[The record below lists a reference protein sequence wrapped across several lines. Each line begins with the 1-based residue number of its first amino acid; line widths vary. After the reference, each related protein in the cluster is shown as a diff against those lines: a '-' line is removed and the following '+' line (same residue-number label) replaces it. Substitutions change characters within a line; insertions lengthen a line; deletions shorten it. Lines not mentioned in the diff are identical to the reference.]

1 MTIPLRNT
9 IFEKIKEANS
19 LTDVELY
26 KSLTKD
32 GLNLPEDKFNKLLL
46 DLEILGLIKVAWFT
60 KDERRIE
67 VIVVEKEE
75 DPIEKQNKEVNSLTD
90 VELYKSLTKDGQ
102 NLPEDKFNKLLLDL
116 EILGLI
122 KVAWFTKDERRIE
135 VIVIEKE
142 EDPIEKQ
149 NKEVMEKDYEASF
162 PGLDK

>member
-9 IFEKIKEANS
+9 VYDKIKEVNS

-32 GLNLPEDKFNKLLL
+32 ELNIPEDKFNKLLL

-67 VIVVEKEE
+67 LVVIKKEE
-75 DPIEKQNKEVNSLTD
+75 DPIEKQNKE
-90 VELYKSLTKDGQ
+90 
-102 NLPEDKFNKLLLDL
+102 
-116 EILGLI
+116 I
-122 KVAWFTKDERRIE
+122 
-135 VIVIEKE
+135 
-142 EDPIEKQ
+142 
-149 NKEVMEKDYEASF
+149 MEKDYEASF

>member
-9 IFEKIKEANS
+9 VFDKIKEANS
-19 LTDVELY
+19 LTDVELN

-32 GLNLPEDKFNKLLL
+32 GLILSEGRFNK
-46 DLEILGLIKVAWFT
+46 I
-60 KDERRIE
+60 
-67 VIVVEKEE
+67 
-75 DPIEKQNKEVNSLTD
+75 
-90 VELYKSLTKDGQ
+90 
-102 NLPEDKFNKLLLDL
+102 LLDL

>member
-9 IFEKIKEANS
+9 IYEKIKEVNS

-26 KSLTKD
+26 KSLTKN
-32 GLNLPEDKFNKLLL
+32 GLILSENKFNKLLL
-46 DLEILGLIKVAWFT
+46 DLEILGLIKVVWFT

-67 VIVVEKEE
+67 V
-75 DPIEKQNKEVNSLTD
+75 
-90 VELYKSLTKDGQ
+90 
-102 NLPEDKFNKLLLDL
+102 
-116 EILGLI
+116 
-122 KVAWFTKDERRIE
+122 
-135 VIVIEKE
+135 VIIEKE

>member
-32 GLNLPEDKFNKLLL
+32 GLTLPEDKFNKLLL

-67 VIVVEKEE
+67 VI
-75 DPIEKQNKEVNSLTD
+75 
-90 VELYKSLTKDGQ
+90 
-102 NLPEDKFNKLLLDL
+102 
-116 EILGLI
+116 
-122 KVAWFTKDERRIE
+122 
-135 VIVIEKE
+135 IVEKE

>member
-9 IFEKIKEANS
+9 VYDKIKEVNS

-26 KSLTKD
+26 KSITKD
-32 GLNLPEDKFNKLLL
+32 GLNIPEDKFNKLLL

-67 VIVVEKEE
+67 
-75 DPIEKQNKEVNSLTD
+75 L
-90 VELYKSLTKDGQ
+90 
-102 NLPEDKFNKLLLDL
+102 
-116 EILGLI
+116 
-122 KVAWFTKDERRIE
+122 
-135 VIVIEKE
+135 IVIKKE